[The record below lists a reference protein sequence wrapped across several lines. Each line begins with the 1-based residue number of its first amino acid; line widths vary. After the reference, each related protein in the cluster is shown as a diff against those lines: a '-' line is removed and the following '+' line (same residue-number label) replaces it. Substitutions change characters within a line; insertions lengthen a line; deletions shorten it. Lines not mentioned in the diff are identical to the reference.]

1 MPGKLSFDEKRTL
14 LQIARRSMI
23 EAVSREKVTPI
34 QLENLPARLQQD
46 GASFVTLTK
55 EGELRGC
62 IGTLEAY
69 QPLALDVQE
78 HAIAAALEDY
88 RFNPVTPGELDQI
101 EMEIS
106 WLSEPQDIDYDKPDS
121 LPDHLRPGVDGVI
134 LQDGFRKAT
143 FLPQVW
149 QQLPDPK
156 YFLSHLCQKMGASA
170 DLWRR
175 RKLQVKIYQ
184 VEEFN
189 EGHTL

>member
-1 MPGKLSFDEKRTL
+1 MLS
-14 LQIARRSMI
+14 
-23 EAVSREKVTPI
+23 
-34 QLENLPARLQQD
+34 LQQRKELLALARTSISSHFEQIRVVLPED
-46 GASFVTLTK
+46 EAFIPKKGVFVSLHK
-55 EGELRGC
+55 GEELRGC